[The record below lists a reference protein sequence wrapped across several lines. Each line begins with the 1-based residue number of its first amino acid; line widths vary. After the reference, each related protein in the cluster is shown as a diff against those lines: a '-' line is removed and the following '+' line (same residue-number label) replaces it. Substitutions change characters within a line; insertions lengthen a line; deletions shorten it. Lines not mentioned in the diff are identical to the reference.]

1 MDFYVFFEDLVNK
14 FKNPKLRMSFILY
27 STEGTTFM
35 PLTSDRKK
43 IEQSFVEL
51 KKILPGGPSYLQEGL
66 KRANEQI
73 EEQIQGGKM
82 VSSMIIAFT
91 HGTLEPGPYEET
103 KYEAQRARFM
113 GATVYGVG
121 VKDYD
126 QSQLEGFADTK
137 DHALGVTGGFSALQG
152 ITDRLAEKS
161 CISLTSLEP
170 STACVGGEYAVMVRG
185 SGLQN
190 TQNKKSVICR
200 FKFSDGTSSD
210 ETAISVEEKA
220 IVCPGVE
227 LEEAGE
233 EIFVEIS
240 LNKGQTFFANNLKFT
255 SQLCGKNQ
263 SPAPVRSTRRLRSTR
278 APPTTKTSPKTPA
291 TDPLEPYPETTMA
304 TTTTMAPMV
313 IVTKLSNKYTQI
325 YLVAAMVMLLAV
337 LLMLFI
343 TCYESRLLKKPPP
356 PPPPPPKEKVC
367 GPQCPIMIFPCC
379 GCSRNSCSRHT
390 EGEQDRLWF
399 LINQDC
405 EPVQT
410 MKPSS
415 EMGRCLSTPAEIPG
429 MPMVCPSPSAHSVAA
444 LCPPTPSPPGCCH
457 SSLPAPW
464 HSLLALPPKPKS

>member
-1 MDFYVFFEDLVNK
+1 RGSRTPRAPFWLLLLLLLPQLRGWGRPHHSGREEHWGQKQGIHRFQASYHLYFVVGKSGSVNNHWMDFCVFFEDLVNK

-126 QSQLEGFADTK
+126 NLEGFADTK

-161 CISLTSLEP
+161 CIYLSSLEP

-190 TQNKKSVICR
+190 TQNKKYVICR

-255 SQLCGKNQ
+255 SQLC
-263 SPAPVRSTRRLRSTR
+263 A
-278 APPTTKTSPKTPA
+278 
-291 TDPLEPYPETTMA
+291 
-304 TTTTMAPMV
+304 
-313 IVTKLSNKYTQI
+313 
-325 YLVAAMVMLLAV
+325 
-337 LLMLFI
+337 
-343 TCYESRLLKKPPP
+343 
-356 PPPPPPKEKVC
+356 
-367 GPQCPIMIFPCC
+367 
-379 GCSRNSCSRHT
+379 
-390 EGEQDRLWF
+390 
-399 LINQDC
+399 
-405 EPVQT
+405 
-410 MKPSS
+410 
-415 EMGRCLSTPAEIPG
+415 
-429 MPMVCPSPSAHSVAA
+429 
-444 LCPPTPSPPGCCH
+444 
-457 SSLPAPW
+457 
-464 HSLLALPPKPKS
+464 